1 MEKLIPTMIRCA
13 LAGKP
18 LPVYGDGRNVRDWL
32 YVGDHCRGLLLAGE
46 RGTPGETYCLGGGTE
61 LPNIEL
67 VRLICA
73 HLDDVR
79 PRPDG
84 RSYAEQ
90 IAFVTD
96 RPGHDRRYAID
107 GAKAQL
113 SLGYTTETSLAQGL
127 RATIRSIVQ
136 DAERASAA

>member
-1 MEKLIPTMIRCA
+1 M
-13 LAGKP
+13 
-18 LPVYGDGRNVRDWL
+18 
-32 YVGDHCRGLLLAGE
+32 
-46 RGTPGETYCLGGGTE
+46 
-61 LPNIEL
+61 
-67 VRLICA
+67 
-73 HLDDVR
+73 
-79 PRPDG
+79 
-84 RSYAEQ
+84 
-90 IAFVTD
+90 TD